1 MPRTDSSRFRSR
13 SVLIQ
18 IILVAGA
25 FAASL
30 LVLFAAVQ
38 RLLASTPFT
47 PGNLVVYRVGTGSGS
62 LVNTGN
68 PVFLDEFTPAGAL
81 VQSIALP
88 TSASGGNQPLIASGT
103 ATSEGLLTRSSDG
116 LYLVLAGY
124 NAPIP
129 TTGLAGTS
137 SATVPRVVG
146 RVDVAG
152 NVNTTTGLTDWASG
166 NNPRGVA
173 SSNGIDLWVGGAA
186 GGVRYATLGAS

>member
-1 MPRTDSSRFRSR
+1 MTSADSRFRSK
-13 SVLIQ
+13 SVAIQ

-30 LVLFAAVQ
+30 LVLFAALQ
-38 RLLASTPFT
+38 RLLASAPFT
-47 PGNLVVYRVGTGSGS
+47 PGNVVVYRVGTGSGS

-88 TSASGGNQPLIASGT
+88 TSPSGGNQALIASGT
-103 ATSEGLLTRSSDG
+103 ATSEGLLTRSADG

-129 TTGLAGTS
+129 TTG
-137 SATVPRVVG
+137 
-146 RVDVAG
+146 
-152 NVNTTTGLTDWASG
+152 
-166 NNPRGVA
+166 
-173 SSNGIDLWVGGAA
+173 
-186 GGVRYATLGAS
+186 